1 MNRDFSDFVEDDEE
15 GELTN
20 EYDESNVGSK
30 KVRKTQFVQE
40 FLLLHQLL
48 QCKVAIQN

>member
-15 GELTN
+15 GKLTD

-30 KVRKTQFVQE
+30 KVRKAQFVLE
-40 FLLLHQLL
+40 FLIVQ
-48 QCKVAIQN
+48 